1 LPELGQVLRR
11 LSNLAYPTAARDVR
25 ETLAKEQFIDALHD
39 SDMRL
44 KVKQSRPRNLDDAI
58 KLSVELEAFNK
69 AEESNRTSR
78 GYLRSADSNN
88 RDDENKLNL
97 SASIAIE
104 KLEKGMNSM
113 QDMIKQLTEE
123 IGKFKQNSKSTYA
136 PESKERNC
144 YNCGSSDHLFRNCK
158 FPPRE
163 NQQFGN
169 KYKSGRYGS
178 SRVIQ
183 SKQNQMFQ

>member
-1 LPELGQVLRR
+1 MMQ
-11 LSNLAYPTAARDVR
+11 
-25 ETLAKEQFIDALHD
+25 
-39 SDMRL
+39 
-44 KVKQSRPRNLDDAI
+44 
-58 KLSVELEAFNK
+58 LSVELEAFSK

-97 SASIAIE
+97 SANSIVIGHE
-104 KLEKGMNSM
+104 INTGYDK
-113 QDMIKQLTEE
+113 TEE